1 MLGTLVVLS
10 STFTT
15 LQTANDRE
23 LFPKIESIPHALIA
37 GRRERAKELLN
48 EVGSFKKPQYKRL
61 GELVI
66 DYLCGFSGA
75 SDRYANALTGIRIA
89 HEYGASVTSARN
101 DAMAAAAMMDEWGQI
116 TERLLQYGYKPDDG
130 CYANNS
136 LPIYM
141 STQYNPKTKALEA
154 LLKYKADPNKW
165 SNDVHIDKHARNFGG
180 SDEVDTMTCLMIATI
195 KGKTEHA
202 RILLQ
207 YKAKVNL
214 ASKRDKMTV
223 LHYAAKYNRSDI
235 IPMLL
240 KAGAAKSM
248 RNRRG
253 LTPLQVARKA
263 HADKAIKLLASP

>member
-1 MLGTLVVLS
+1 M
-10 STFTT
+10 
-15 LQTANDRE
+15 
-23 LFPKIESIPHALIA
+23 
-37 GRRERAKELLN
+37 N

-66 DYLCGFSGA
+66 SYLCSFSGA
-75 SDRYANALTGIRIA
+75 SDRYGNALTGIRIA

-101 DAMAAAAMMDEWGQI
+101 DAMSAAASMDEWGKV
-116 TERLLQYGYKPDDG
+116 TERLLQYGYKPDDR
-130 CYANNS
+130 CTWNNN
-136 LPIYM
+136 LPLYFSIE
-141 STQYNPKTKALEA
+141 YNPKTKALEA

-165 SNDVHIDKHARNFGG
+165 NNDVHVDRHVSGFSG

-195 KGKTEHA
+195 KGKSEHA

-207 YKAKVNL
+207 YKAKANL